1 MYQFAADFLAEFSPG
16 CPLASV
22 DIVAGDGY
30 FSQDYIFRLG
40 FTEARFILD
49 MWHLLDS
56 GLEKIFGKSG
66 FMKPKTHLVKMV
78 LSSSKDE
85 FDITFKAA

>member
-1 MYQFAADFLAEFSPG
+1 
-16 CPLASV
+16 
-22 DIVAGDGY
+22 
-30 FSQDYIFRLG
+30 
-40 FTEARFILD
+40 

-66 FMKPKTHLVKMV
+66 FMKLKTHLVKMV

-85 FDITFKAA
+85 FDITLKAAQELLQYKNVEDGHL